1 MEAIAGI
8 LFVGN
13 LSLDKISARGVSRDT
28 FGGAALYGALASALF
43 NVKTGIMGIIGH
55 DFRSSV
61 IEDLS
66 TCQIDISGIK
76 RVDDASI
83 RFDITYDE
91 RLSLQDIKAYNLTL
105 SKELAYIPF
114 PQAFLDSDIVN
125 IAPND
130 FKIQKK
136 VISRVKKEI
145 PLARISLQSHIYHLK
160 KGIDDLNAIL
170 EDVDYLFLNEREAEF
185 FSNKIR
191 IEDIAKQ
198 IALQVRSLVCITRG
212 PKGAV
217 VAPRLGSIFRFSP
230 PIFEVSDPTG
240 AGDSFVGGFL
250 ATLLKEKNVVLAT
263 INGFTASSI
272 TLGGLGPC
280 TLLKILKR
288 KHQSL

>member
-1 MEAIAGI
+1 M
-8 LFVGN
+8 
-13 LSLDKISARGVSRDT
+13 DRISARGVSRDT

-55 DFRSSV
+55 DFPLSV
-61 IEDLS
+61 VEDLS
-66 TCQIDISGIK
+66 ACQIDISGMR

-91 RLSLQDIKAYNLTL
+91 GLNLQDIKAYNLML
-105 SKELAYIPF
+105 SKELAHIPF
-114 PQAFLDSDIVN
+114 PHALLNSDIVN
-125 IAPND
+125 IAPNY
-130 FKIQKK
+130 FKIQKRI
-136 VISRVKKEI
+136 ISRVKKEI
-145 PLARISLQSHIYHLK
+145 PLAKISLQSHIYHLK
-160 KGIDDLNAIL
+160 KGTDELNAIL
-170 EDVDYLFLNEREAEF
+170 EDVDYLFLNEREAKF
-185 FSNKIR
+185 LSNKLR
-191 IEDIAKQ
+191 IGDIAKQ
-198 IALQVRSLVCITRG
+198 IALQVKSLVCITRG

-217 VAPRLGSIFRFSP
+217 VAPRLGSIFQFSP

-280 TLLKILKR
+280 TLLKLLKK
-288 KHQSL
+288 KHQSS